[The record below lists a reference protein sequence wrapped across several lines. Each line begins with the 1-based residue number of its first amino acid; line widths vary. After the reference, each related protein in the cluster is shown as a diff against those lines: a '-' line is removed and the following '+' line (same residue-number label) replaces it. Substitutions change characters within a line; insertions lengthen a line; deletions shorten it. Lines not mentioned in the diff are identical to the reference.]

1 MSTQKV
7 IQQAFYRI
15 LLAMAKVA
23 LRYGVSAG
31 LMTELLRRA
40 YVEAAENSLVEEGKK
55 PLTTRL
61 CALTGFYRKEVVRIK
76 ELPPIGDNSADER
89 YNRST
94 RVITGWLRD
103 KDFRTKAG
111 HPSVLKLE
119 GALGFDELVKRY
131 SGDMTPNAML
141 EELLR
146 LQVVELTN
154 SKAVRV
160 RTRAYVPQASELDIL
175 QILGTDTADL
185 IDTIHYNIRIRDS
198 DPRFQRKVSYVHIPQ
213 HHVQKFK
220 QYAAKE
226 SQKLLEKL
234 DRWLAEKDTK
244 AQLPGAPGSRLGLG
258 IYIVEADNA
267 CSSAKPEDE
276 NNVSHTE
283 RNDG

>member
-1 MSTQKV
+1 MSTQQV

-15 LLAMAKVA
+15 LLALAKVA

-40 YVEAAENSLVEEGKK
+40 YVDAAENSLVVEGKK

-76 ELPPIGDNSADER
+76 GLPPIGDNSADER
-89 YNRST
+89 YNRSA

-103 KDFRTKAG
+103 TEFQTKAG
-111 HPSVLKLE
+111 HPAVLKLE
-119 GALGFDELVKRY
+119 GAVGFDELVRRY

-141 EELLR
+141 EELIR
-146 LQVVELTN
+146 LQVVELTA
-154 SKAVRV
+154 SKAVRMK
-160 RTRAYVPQASELDIL
+160 TRAYVPQASELDIL

-185 IDTIHYNIRIRDS
+185 IDTIHYNICSRES
-198 DPRFQRKVSYVHIPQ
+198 DRRFQRKVSYVHIPQ

-220 QYAAKE
+220 HYAAKE

-234 DRWLAEKDTK
+234 DRWLVEKDTE
-244 AQLPGAPGSRLGLG
+244 AQSTDVPGSRLGLG
-258 IYIVEADNA
+258 IYMVEAENA
-267 CSSAKPEDE
+267 RSSAETEVDD
-276 NNVSHTE
+276 NVSHAE